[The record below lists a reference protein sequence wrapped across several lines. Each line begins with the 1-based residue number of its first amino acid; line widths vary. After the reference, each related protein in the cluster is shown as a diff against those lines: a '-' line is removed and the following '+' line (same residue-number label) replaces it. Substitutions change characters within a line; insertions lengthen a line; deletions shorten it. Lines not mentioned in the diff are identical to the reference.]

1 MKSVKHLLCSLFT
14 IAIVSTC
21 LQGAFGQGNSGSAPE
36 FVLYKYYPAFP
47 TGILPITTVGDSLGT
62 IYFKA
67 KPITGSPFRTGASI
81 QAYFEGPTSAD
92 ALPASL
98 VFRTGPLQ
106 QYNRMAI
113 TSSGLVGIGT
123 LTPQFHLDVV
133 GNTHTSGDF
142 FGRIHFDKNQTTN
155 DAPNTYIDEAY
166 FELKNTAIL
175 TGGSTL
181 PASAGTQGGILTLA
195 PGGTSL
201 DHQLYFGD
209 DGIWTRRQTGNAPDW
224 TSAIW
229 YKLLS
234 GEQIM
239 GTPNRVARFL
249 PPGPVSNSLGDSQLW
264 DDGTQVGIGT
274 STPTAGFFLD
284 INGRTRINGNE
295 TVTGNAHVNGVV
307 TIGTNNTPASLG
319 VVNTANYRL
328 FVSGGILTEEVLVR
342 TGWADHVFNKSY
354 PLRPLEEVEQH
365 INKEGHLPDMPSAQ
379 EVETNG
385 LKLAESAVNQQVKIE
400 ELFLYLIEM
409 NKEIKALKVE
419 NEQLKAKV
427 LQLEKH

>member
-14 IAIVSTC
+14 IAIVFTS
-21 LQGAFGQGNSGSAPE
+21 LQAVFGQGNSGSAPE

-47 TGILPITTVGDSLGT
+47 TGILPISTVGDSLGT

-92 ALPASL
+92 NLPASL
-98 VFRTGPLQ
+98 VFRTGATQ
-106 QYNRMAI
+106 QENRMAI
-113 TSSGLVGIGT
+113 TSQGLVGIGT
-123 LTPQFHLDVV
+123 LNPQYNLHTV
-133 GNTHTSGDF
+133 GNTHTTGDF
-142 FGRIHFDKNQTTN
+142 YGRIHFDANTGAN
-155 DAPNTYIDEAY
+155 DAPDTYVDEAY
-166 FELKNTAIL
+166 FELKNTAVL

-195 PGGTSL
+195 PGGSTF

-209 DGIWTRRQTGNAPDW
+209 DGIWTRRQAGNSANWTG
-224 TSAIW
+224 AIW

-249 PPGPVSNSLGDSQLW
+249 PPGPVSNSLGDSQLF

-274 STPTAGFFLD
+274 TTPTAGFFLD
-284 INGRTRINGNE
+284 VNGHTRINGNGN
-295 TVTGNAHVNGVV
+295 VTGNAHVNGVV

-342 TGWADHVFNKSY
+342 TGWADHVFAADY
-354 PLRPLEEVEQH
+354 PLRSLEAVESH
-365 INKEGHLPDMPSAQ
+365 IRQAGHLPDMPSAA
-379 EVETNG
+379 EVESSG
-385 LKLAESAVNQQVKIE
+385 LKLAENAVNQQVKIE
-400 ELFLYLIEM
+400 ELFLYLINM
-409 NKEIKALKVE
+409 NKEMQALKAE
-419 NEQLKAKV
+419 NEALKARV
-427 LQLEKH
+427 EQLENH